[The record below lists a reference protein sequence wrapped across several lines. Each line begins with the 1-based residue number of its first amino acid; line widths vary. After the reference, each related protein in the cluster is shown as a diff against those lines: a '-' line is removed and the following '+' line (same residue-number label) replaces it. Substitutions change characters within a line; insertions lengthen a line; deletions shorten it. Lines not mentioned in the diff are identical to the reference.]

1 MTCRYP
7 LYIEEERH
15 RALGR
20 DATFPW
26 SRALTGPRTRHRVV
40 RGRGGHLGAAIL
52 ACDVIYAK
60 GAPILLQ
67 VSVYRTIGPLVLE
80 YANLQNVFCCSFHSQ
95 ND

>member
-60 GAPILLQ
+60 GAPILLPDILALDIPHIH
-67 VSVYRTIGPLVLE
+67 SVTPLVK
-80 YANLQNVFCCSFHSQ
+80 YINQFAGQKLQ
-95 ND
+95 